1 VSRGILV
8 ENSPSVVYSYAMILI
23 VRSADI
29 ARVDQRA
36 QEEAHIPELLLME
49 SAGLQAW
56 QHLKPRL
63 QKGQRLLFVVGG
75 GNNGGDALVVSRYA
89 YHDGYTDQSLLLL
102 GSTISPACHQ
112 QRMIIEEYPIKTI
125 GPDEA
130 AQSLIES
137 DWVIDGIA
145 GTGLIGPLK
154 EALHS
159 LVDQIND
166 SDAKVFSIDIPSGIG
181 DEISANALSIK
192 ADVTLTMGAR
202 KLAMYHPATRQRCGD
217 IVVVNPSFPPAIL
230 NQVPAQAFLVETGP
244 TLLPLDKDEYKKSR
258 GHLGIWG
265 GSKPYSGALRL
276 AGRAAFAARGGLV
289 TLVCDPEITQIVS
302 TETPSAMVR
311 TPADANPATYD
322 ALLAGP
328 GWGEGRQ
335 SVLKTLLDSQ
345 RPMVIDADGI
355 RAYATLK
362 DHITSSAI
370 LTPHLGEL
378 QVLLD
383 EKIEMLSPSVFLD
396 RIRAFA
402 TNRGVTL
409 VVKSSLTHIVD
420 EKGEIFIIEGGN
432 PSLGVGGSGDI
443 LAGIIGA
450 LLARGLQN
458 TTAALQGVLI
468 HQRAGQLAHQDL
480 GYYDSEQL
488 IEFVGKACCEA
499 ES

>member
-1 VSRGILV
+1 
-8 ENSPSVVYSYAMILI
+8 
-23 VRSADI
+23 
-29 ARVDQRA
+29 
-36 QEEAHIPELLLME
+36 
-49 SAGLQAW
+49 
-56 QHLKPRL
+56 
-63 QKGQRLLFVVGG
+63 
-75 GNNGGDALVVSRYA
+75 
-89 YHDGYTDQSLLLL
+89 
-102 GSTISPACHQ
+102 
-112 QRMIIEEYPIKTI
+112 
-125 GPDEA
+125 
-130 AQSLIES
+130 
-137 DWVIDGIA
+137 
-145 GTGLIGPLK
+145 
-154 EALHS
+154 
-159 LVDQIND
+159 
-166 SDAKVFSIDIPSGIG
+166 
-181 DEISANALSIK
+181 
-192 ADVTLTMGAR
+192 
-202 KLAMYHPATRQRCGD
+202 
-217 IVVVNPSFPPAIL
+217 
-230 NQVPAQAFLVETGP
+230 
-244 TLLPLDKDEYKKSR
+244 
-258 GHLGIWG
+258 
-265 GSKPYSGALRL
+265 
-276 AGRAAFAARGGLV
+276 
-289 TLVCDPEITQIVS
+289 
-302 TETPSAMVR
+302 MVR

-488 IEFVGKACCEA
+488 I
-499 ES
+499 